1 MTNSKN
7 IEMKDMGAEKKVADS
22 EKDSSKNIRTKMENY
37 LWQRMF
43 R

>member
-7 IEMKDMGAEKKVADS
+7 IEMKDMAAEKKVDYI
-22 EKDSSKNIRTKMENY
+22 ERESSKNIRTQTENY